1 MSAQTI
7 LGSISL
13 GYQLLWN
20 QLRQISGVQLFIGTD
35 DASALDAAHLLKMLG
50 ELWPEQA
57 PRLLLAVQSPQ
68 LLSDMLMH
76 APIDSPWII
85 VDDQLLRDPSLA
97 QRVHQAH
104 QRGLKMIWRGDP
116 GVRPN
121 AAMGPCFVRSMVTLT
136 ADEALAGLRVSLR
149 KHSGSEA
156 VLASRVKS
164 PVQSGQIYDA
174 VASRVLIEHCLDE
187 QGAWAVA
194 GWPMEDVL
202 HGYRHQRIQ
211 PGHRAI
217 VALIQAIDSDESMEL
232 IEHIL
237 SEEPILAY
245 RFLRYANSAGL
256 GLRTEIESLRQGL
269 MVLGYSLLRSWLLE
283 QLPHA
288 TSDMNLQPVRTAMV
302 VRARLMEHLLD
313 AGDGDELRREI
324 YLCGLLSQIDVM
336 LGESQKSALS
346 GFPLSERLISAILSH
361 AGPYAPYLDMATA
374 LESPGT
380 QATRQLCDS
389 HQMNHES
396 VNRALLRTLSALRQH
411 PPKGELLA

>member
-1 MSAQTI
+1 MAQTV
-7 LGSISL
+7 LGSVSL

-35 DASALDAAHLLKMLG
+35 DTSHLDAAHLLKVLG

-57 PRLLLAVQSPQ
+57 PRLLLSVQSPR
-68 LLSDMLMH
+68 LLSDMLVH
-76 APIDSPWII
+76 APTDSPWLAI
-85 VDDQLLRDPSLA
+85 DDQQLRDPAMA
-97 QRVHQAH
+97 QRVHHAH
-104 QRGLKMIWRGDP
+104 QRGLQLIWRGEP
-116 GVRPN
+116 GLRPN
-121 AAMGPCFVRSMVTLT
+121 AAMAPCFLRSMVTLT
-136 ADEALAGLRVSLR
+136 ADEALAGLRMSLR
-149 KHSGSEA
+149 KHSGTESA
-156 VLASRVKS
+156 QAGRMKS
-164 PVQSGQIYDA
+164 PVLAGQIYES

-187 QGAWAVA
+187 QAAWAVA

-217 VALIQAIDSDESMEL
+217 VSLIEAIDADQSVEL

-237 SEEPILAY
+237 SEEPILTY

-313 AGDGDELRREI
+313 AGDGDDLRREI

-336 LGESQKSALS
+336 LGESLKSALS

-361 AGPYAPYLDMATA
+361 SGPYAPYLDMAGA
-374 LESPGT
+374 LESPAT
-380 QATRQLCDS
+380 HATRLLCDS

-396 VNRALLRTLSALRQH
+396 VNRALLRTLSAVRHH
-411 PPKGELLA
+411 PAKGALLA